1 MEQRF
6 VDLRDKI
13 KGWIREYH
21 LQLPLGMGI
30 IFFIFDRIL
39 SAKLYS
45 QKDSIVPPELTLIPL
60 RIMFIFIVLVTA
72 VLQILSRKYN
82 ERTGRNL
89 IQDRLQYGLS
99 LRRLFAIFQEAENGK
114 LETGSYKKQDWT
126 QSDGVIFGNDKQG
139 HLISLPSDAEG
150 NIAVYGPPG
159 SGKTAGVAIPAAM
172 QFKGSVLAVDIKGDI
187 YNYVSRH
194 THRKIIRFCPDH
206 PDALEISAHYDP
218 LQYIRE
224 INPSRQKRAVEAM
237 ACTLIP
243 NAGGN
248 DTHYFTDTARTFFQ
262 GILFLLMNENPE
274 ITFPDVI
281 HQILSGNIFNWVKRS
296 VAGDCQNAKEKLDAY
311 YGNNEKNVTGAYST
325 LTQALDSF
333 ADPLLDQLLQPSQ
346 NSISIKQMDAGYDL
360 YLQVDQANLEVYAPL
375 MTLIINQIMDSLT
388 RRPDKSTGIKTRPI
402 LFLLD
407 EFPQLTFSYGQIG
420 SALSTLRS
428 KRVQICIIQQNMA
441 QLTAKYNEAQSRS
454 LIGNCNYQFIL
465 GSNDAESSR
474 YFSALIGSKTRL
486 KINESLGSSSRSKNL
501 QENIEPVYRPEYFS
515 RLPSTGKGI
524 LYAKGKYI
532 ELTKINCYIQS

>member
-1 MEQRF
+1 MEQRLIE
-6 VDLRDKI
+6 LRDKI
-13 KGWIREYH
+13 KDWISEYH
-21 LQLPLGMGI
+21 LQIPIGI
-30 IFFIFDRIL
+30 GAIFFILDRIL
-39 SAKLYS
+39 SAKLYA
-45 QKDSIVPPELTLIPL
+45 QKDAVVPPELTLIPL
-60 RIMFIFIVLVTA
+60 RILFIFVVLVTA

-82 ERTGRNL
+82 DKTGRNL

-99 LRRLFAIFQEAENGK
+99 LKRLFAVFQEAENGK
-114 LETGSYKKQDWT
+114 LETESYKRQDWT
-126 QSDGVIFGNDKQG
+126 QSDGVIFGKDKQG

-159 SGKTAGVAIPAAM
+159 SGKTAGVAIPSAM

-206 PDALEISAHYDP
+206 SDALTISAHYDP

-224 INPSRQKRAVEAM
+224 INPARQKRAVEAM

-243 NAGGN
+243 SAGGN

-262 GILFLLMNENPE
+262 GILFLLMNEDPE
-274 ITFPDVI
+274 ITFPEVI
-281 HQILSGNIFNWVKRS
+281 HQILSGNIFAWVKRS
-296 VAGDCQNAKEKLDAY
+296 VAGSCQNAKEKLDAY

-333 ADPLLDQLLQPSQ
+333 ADPLLDQLLLPGQ

-360 YLQVDQANLEVYAPL
+360 YLQVDQANLEIYAPL

-407 EFPQLTFSYGQIG
+407 EFPQLTFSYDQIG

-428 KRVQICIIQQNMA
+428 KNIQICIIQQNIA
-441 QLTAKYNEAQSRS
+441 QLTAKYNPAQSRS

-474 YFSALIGSKTRL
+474 YFSTLIGSKARL
-486 KINESLGSSSRSKNL
+486 KVNESLGSASRSKTL

-532 ELTKINCYIQS
+532 ELDKINCYRNR